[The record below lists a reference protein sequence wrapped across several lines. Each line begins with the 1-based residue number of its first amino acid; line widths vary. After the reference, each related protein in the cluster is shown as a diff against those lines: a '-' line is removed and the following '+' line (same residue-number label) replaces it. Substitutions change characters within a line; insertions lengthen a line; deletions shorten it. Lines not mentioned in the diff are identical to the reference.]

1 MCITETKPIK
11 MPDDDQY
18 TGSETEPQLT
28 RQEDKFKKKNAE
40 WASSRTQWSVTA
52 VI

>member
-28 RQEDKFKKKNAE
+28 RQEDTLKKKMQSGHLLVHSGA
-40 WASSRTQWSVTA
+40 
-52 VI
+52 